1 MIRLRLSSPPK
12 LKHPT
17 TEEAL
22 SFLKKKA
29 CNPKIIKHSIAVA
42 TTAVEL
48 AESCIRKG
56 TRVDMALVRS
66 GALLHDVGR
75 SVTTDVKHGME
86 GAGILREAGFGEDLA
101 RIAERHVG
109 AGIPKEEAMALGLP
123 PKDYLPETL
132 EEKIVCYADKLVS
145 GSKVTDIDFVIK
157 HFADKLGRDHPS
169 IERLKRLD
177 EEITHTING

>member
-1 MIRLRLSSPPK
+1 MILSRLSSPPR
-12 LKHPT
+12 LKRPT

-56 TRVDMALVRS
+56 THVDMTLVRS

-86 GAGILREAGFGEDLA
+86 GAGILREAGFSEDLA

-123 PKDYLPETL
+123 PKDYLPATL

-145 GSKVTDIDFVIK
+145 GSKVTDIDYVIK
-157 HFADKLGRDHPS
+157 IFADKLGPDHPS

-177 EEITHTING
+177 KEITHTING